1 MKKKLLAMM
10 LMGTLI
16 AASTAGCG
24 TSEDGSD
31 SEHVQEQAQ
40 SGDTQDNSQST
51 SGDEQSGENSENAII
66 IYFSWLGNTEA
77 VAQEIQNQT
86 GADIFKIEPQEPYTD
101 DYDELLDI
109 AQNEQQE
116 EARPAIAETVGNIED
131 YDTVYFGYPNWW
143 GDMPMIMYSFLDDY
157 DLSGK
162 VIAPFVTSGGSGFSG
177 TLDTIQEMEPQAE
190 VTEGLSLGSGEA
202 DDSADAVSQWLGEIG
217 L

>member
-10 LMGTLI
+10 LMGTLV
-16 AASTAGCG
+16 AASIAGCG
-24 TSEDGSD
+24 NSGDGSD

-40 SGDTQDNSQST
+40 SGDTQDNSQSA
-51 SGDEQSGENSENAII
+51 SGDEQSGENSENALIV
-66 IYFSWLGNTEA
+66 YFSWSGNTEA

-101 DYDELLDI
+101 DYNELLDI

-116 EARPAIAETVGNIED
+116 EARPVIAETVDNIED